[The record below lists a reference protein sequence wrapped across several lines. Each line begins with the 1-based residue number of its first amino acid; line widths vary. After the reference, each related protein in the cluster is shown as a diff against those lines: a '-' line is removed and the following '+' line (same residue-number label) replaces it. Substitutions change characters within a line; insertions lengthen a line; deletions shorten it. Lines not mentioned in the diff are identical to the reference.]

1 MLLSAS
7 WSLIRE
13 FEGMFAKVSLVTV
26 GFVVLSAMP
35 AFAQMGCSDPI
46 APTAVDGSK
55 ATKQQMI
62 DAHSDVTTFMKA
74 SDDYQS
80 CLLNQVKAAKADAV
94 KHASAHDAKPFD
106 PTIETNANAR
116 IDGNQRLKEK
126 VGAEY
131 NAAVAGYKA
140 SHPGG

>member
-1 MLLSAS
+1 
-7 WSLIRE
+7 
-13 FEGMFAKVSLVTV
+13 MFAKVSLVAV

-46 APTAVDGSK
+46 APSAVDGSK
-55 ATKQQMI
+55 ATKQQMV

-74 SDDYQS
+74 SDDFQQ
-80 CLLNQVKAAKADAV
+80 CLLDQVKVAKADAIA
-94 KHASAHDAKPFD
+94 HASNHDAKKFD
-106 PTIETNANAR
+106 PAIETNANAK
-116 IDGNQRLKEK
+116 IDANQRLKEK